1 MQFVAL
7 LCFSFVFLQSQCFVS
22 KFPLYSFSSSSQ
34 LKTITS
40 KLSNSVQL
48 EVGEVENVVF
58 TLEET
63 GKDNVNKYKVVGSLK
78 PRETNAY
85 LIDYK
90 GETLV
95 TIS

>member
-7 LCFSFVFLQSQCFVS
+7 FCLSFVFLQSQCFVP
-22 KFPLYSFSSSSQ
+22 KFSLYSSFSQ

-40 KLSNSVQL
+40 KLSSNSVQL
-48 EVGEVENVVF
+48 EVGDVENVVF

-78 PRETNAY
+78 PRETNAAEIY
-85 LIDYK
+85 YYYH
-90 GETLV
+90 
-95 TIS
+95 